1 VLRFATAIGLRRLM
15 AQDLEEALPLGGV
28 GRELRTAP
36 ATGIAGLVFAT
47 LFITSLLLL
56 RHHPASGSSPS
67 EIADWYLQRNVRRL
81 SVVGLYLAP
90 FSGIAFLWFIA
101 AIRGRIGAREDRFF
115 ATVFLGSGLLF
126 VAMLFAGTA
135 ALGASLAAIKFQ
147 SAPAPSPDIVVYSRG
162 LAYSLIFVYGIRA
175 AAVFMISV
183 STIGLR
189 TGALPRWLVVSGYVI
204 AIVLLLSVSFY
215 QLVVLVFPVWV
226 IGVSLVILLSKRDRA
241 DSPHRA

>member
-1 VLRFATAIGLRRLM
+1 M
-15 AQDLEEALPLGGV
+15 
-28 GRELRTAP
+28 
-36 ATGIAGLVFAT
+36 FAT

-81 SVVGLYLAP
+81 SVVGDYLAP

-135 ALGASLAAIKFQ
+135 ALGAPLAAIKFHRHLRQ
-147 SAPAPSPDIVVYSRG
+147 ARTSSSTREG

-175 AAVFMISV
+175 AAVYHDQRLDNRAADGSFA
-183 STIGLR
+183 
-189 TGALPRWLVVSGYVI
+189 ALARGQRL
-204 AIVLLLSVSFY
+204 
-215 QLVVLVFPVWV
+215 
-226 IGVSLVILLSKRDRA
+226 RDR
-241 DSPHRA
+241 DRVC